1 MQRFHSS
8 ISQNPIAISS
18 TFRIWTCWFFGYS
31 SERLHCSKHTDA
43 KKHHRA
49 RTNNS
54 TTTLTHTERPNLD
67 TKNDRNKNAENHR
80 KILRTYAKGRTKR
93 VSKPTNL
100 ISNHMH
106 HALHAKF
113 ASCIR
118 LFCASKLPSIRSC
131 TELPSRWKVI
141 MPPWRKLWKFEIFLN
156 TSTTDSYHSY
166 HVYLKSYLA
175 NSSSSHPVVKSI
187 EGPYI

>member
-1 MQRFHSS
+1 MQLFHRS

-49 RTNNS
+49 WTNNS

-80 KILRTYAKGRTKR
+80 KTRKPMRREGQKGYQNR
-93 VSKPTNL
+93 PTWFPITCIMHCMQSLHHAFACSVLQSCHPFAAAQNSPADGRWWCHL
-100 ISNHMH
+100 GGSCGSLKSFWTLLQAIHIIHIMYISNHISLTRP
-106 HALHAKF
+106 LH
-113 ASCIR
+113 
-118 LFCASKLPSIRSC
+118 
-131 TELPSRWKVI
+131 TQ
-141 MPPWRKLWKFEIFLN
+141 
-156 TSTTDSYHSY
+156 
-166 HVYLKSYLA
+166 
-175 NSSSSHPVVKSI
+175 
-187 EGPYI
+187 

>member
-1 MQRFHSS
+1 MQLFHRS

-80 KILRTYAKGRTKR
+80 KTLRTRR
-93 VSKPTNL
+93 VSKATNL

-113 ASCIR
+113 ASRIR

-166 HVYLKSYLA
+166 ISQII
-175 NSSSSHPVVKSI
+175 SH
-187 EGPYI
+187 